1 MAARG
6 TGPGGLAAR
15 YAAALFE
22 LADEK
27 KQLDAVAADLST
39 LKSMI
44 AESEAL
50 RLLLRSPI
58 LTREEQGRAMA
69 ALLEKAGAGD
79 LVRRFVGLVAENRRL
94 FVLPDMID
102 AYLAQLAS
110 RRGEITAQV
119 ISARSLS
126 DAQRQAV
133 TDAVTQVVGG
143 GKVAIDLKVDP
154 SLIGGLIV
162 KVGSRMID
170 SSLRTKLQR
179 LQIAMKGVG

>member
-6 TGPGGLAAR
+6 NGPGGLAAR
-15 YAAALFE
+15 YAAALFD

-27 KQLDAVAADLST
+27 KELDSVAADLSA

-44 AESEAL
+44 SESEAL
-50 RLLLRSPI
+50 DRLLRSPV
-58 LTREEQGRAMA
+58 LSREEQGRAMS
-69 ALLEKAGAGD
+69 ALLEKAGTGD

-94 FVLPDMID
+94 FVLADMID

-110 RRGEITAQV
+110 RRGEVTAQV
-119 ISARSLS
+119 TSAHPLS
-126 DAQRQAV
+126 DAQQQAV
-133 TDAVTQVVGG
+133 TEALRRVVG
-143 GKVAIDLKVDP
+143 GKVAVDLSVDR